1 VVVVVVS
8 WGTEAT
14 LEDRESRSIAFVNR
28 LRRWALR
35 AENCPSLSFHKCAR
49 SPKPNSLRGLSG
61 TAEAVPV
68 PNRLVR

>member
-28 LRRWALR
+28 LRRWGR
-35 AENCPSLSFHKCAR
+35 A
-49 SPKPNSLRGLSG
+49 
-61 TAEAVPV
+61 T
-68 PNRLVR
+68 